1 MVLPRLPEDVE
12 TTHPVPSNQYV
23 LQRVVERVTHV
34 ENTSHVRRRNHYAE
48 RLCVRPRVGAR
59 DERIRR
65 LPHLVDAPFRLGR
78 IVFRFHLR
86 TRLFVRVATLN
97 PLPN

>member
-12 TTHPVPSNQYV
+12 TTHPVPSDQYV
-23 LQRVVERVTHV
+23 LQRVVECVTHV
-34 ENTSHVRRRNHYAE
+34 EDAGHVRRRNHYAK
-48 RLCVRPRVGAR
+48 RLGVRLRVGTR
-59 DERIRR
+59 NERVRG
-65 LPHLVDAPFRLGR
+65 LPHLVDAPLGLGR

-86 TRLFVRVATLN
+86 TRLFVRIATLN